1 MFDLPN
7 LGLHSRQAADGAR
20 FFGVMKK
27 TTLVFAGFTLVFA
40 GAGTGW
46 ASSLNEELVF
56 LLTQHPRIKSAQRD
70 ALGSQEGLR
79 GALAGYYPQLSIDTN
94 YGEEYSD
101 TPSRRLENARPSR
114 LWRDTRGITL
124 SQSIFDGFRREANVE
139 GARINRVLSGLALE
153 TTRQGLSFEGA
164 RTYIDVLRY
173 ARLVELAFNNES
185 TVQRQLNLE
194 DERVQRGAG
203 ISVDVLQ
210 AKARLQTAKERR
222 VQFEGQLREA
232 VARYIQLFGHE
243 PSPGIMEDPVLD
255 GGMLPKTKDEAIKR
269 ALTDSPQIA
278 FSGRQVD
285 FQETR
290 RDAAAADYFPR
301 IDIIARGAKE
311 DNIDG
316 VVGER
321 TQWSVL
327 VQGRWQIFNGF
338 QTQAAVAEASYRAA
352 SSRDNMLAVTREVSQ
367 EVETS
372 WNELRTANE
381 RVGLLENAVALAAEV
396 FDSRRRLRDT
406 GRETALNVLDAENE
420 LYNAR
425 INLVSATFD
434 ARRASYRL
442 LQSIGDLTPKALGFT
457 LGAGGE
463 DKQPDAK

>member
-1 MFDLPN
+1 MAL
-7 LGLHSRQAADGAR
+7 LMAGSGSSWAA
-20 FFGVMKK
+20 
-27 TTLVFAGFTLVFA
+27 
-40 GAGTGW
+40 
-46 ASSLNEELVF
+46 SLNEELVF

-70 ALGSQEGLR
+70 MQGADEGKR
-79 GALAGYYPQLSIDTN
+79 GALAGYYPQLSIDAN

-101 TPSRRLENARPSR
+101 LPTLRISGVKDTK

-139 GARINRVLSGLALE
+139 GARINQVLSGLALE

-185 TVQRQLNLE
+185 TVQRQLGLE

-222 VQFEGQLREA
+222 VQFEGQLRES

-255 GGMLPKTKDEAIKR
+255 ATILPKTKDEAVKR
-269 ALTDSPQIA
+269 ALSDSPQIA

-290 RDAAAADYFPR
+290 RDAAEADYFPR
-301 IDIIARGAKE
+301 VDMIVRGAKE

-316 VVGER
+316 IIGQRV
-321 TQWSVL
+321 QWSFL

-338 QTQAAVAEASYRAA
+338 QTQAAVAEASYRMA
-352 SSRDNMLAVTREVSQ
+352 SSRDSQLAVTREVSQ
-367 EVETS
+367 EVETA
-372 WNELRTANE
+372 WNELQTANE
-381 RVGLLENAVALAAEV
+381 RVTLLENAVALAAEV
-396 FDSRRRLRDT
+396 FDSRRRLRDS
-406 GRETALNVLDAENE
+406 GRETALNVLDSENE

-434 ARRASYRL
+434 SRRAAYRL
-442 LQSIGDLTPKALGFT
+442 LQAEGDLTPRTLGFT
-457 LGAGGE
+457 LSSG
-463 DKQPDAK
+463 PDDTKK

>member
-1 MFDLPN
+1 MI
-7 LGLHSRQAADGAR
+7 
-20 FFGVMKK
+20 K
-27 TTLVFAGFTLVFA
+27 TTIVCSGIGLLLM
-40 GAGTGW
+40 GAGSCW
-46 ASSLNEELVF
+46 AASLNEELVF
-56 LLTQHPRIKSAQRD
+56 LLTQHPRIKAAQRD
-70 ALGSQEGLR
+70 ALGTDEGMR
-79 GALAGYYPQLSIDTN
+79 GAVAAYYPQLSIDAN
-94 YGEEYSD
+94 YGNEYSD
-101 TPSRRLENARPSR
+101 LPTLRTEGINHTN

-124 SQSIFDGFRREANVE
+124 SQSIFDGFRRESNIE

-153 TTRQGLSFEGA
+153 TTRQSLSFEGA
-164 RTYIDVLRY
+164 RAYIDVLRY

-232 VARYIQLFGHE
+232 VSRYLQLFGHE
-243 PSPGIMEDPVLD
+243 PSPGIMEDPALD
-255 GGMLPKTKDEAIKR
+255 ASVLPKTKDEAIKR
-269 ALTDSPQIA
+269 AMSDSPQIA

-290 RDAAAADYFPR
+290 RDAAAADYYPR
-301 IDIIARGAKE
+301 IDMIARGAKE

-316 VVGER
+316 IIGQRV
-321 TQWSVL
+321 QWSFL

-352 SSRDNMLAVTREVSQ
+352 SSRDNMLAVTREVGQ

-372 WNELRTANE
+372 WNELQTANE
-381 RVGLLENAVALAAEV
+381 RVTLLENGVSLAAEV

-425 INLVSATFD
+425 IQLVSATFD
-434 ARRASYRL
+434 ARRSAYRL
-442 LQSIGDLTPKALGFT
+442 LQATGDLTPRTLGFT
-457 LGAGGE
+457 LSNAPE
-463 DKQPDAK
+463 DDKK

>member
-1 MFDLPN
+1 MGLAFLPMITRTAC
-7 LGLHSRQAADGAR
+7 SVVVAAVA
-20 FFGVMKK
+20 
-27 TTLVFAGFTLVFA
+27 LVAP
-40 GAGTGW
+40 
-46 ASSLNEELVF
+46 ASAASLNDELVF

-70 ALGSQEGLR
+70 LLGSDQGVR
-79 GALAGYYPQLSIDTN
+79 GAVAGYYPQLSVDAN
-94 YGEEYSD
+94 YGEEYTDS
-101 TPSRRLENARPSR
+101 PSRRLQGQQPSR
-114 LWRDTRGITL
+114 LWRDTRGMTI

-139 GARINRVLSGLALE
+139 GARINRVLSTLSLE
-153 TTRQGLSFEGA
+153 TTRQSLSFEGA

-185 TVQRQLNLE
+185 TVQRQLSLE

-222 VQFEGQLREA
+222 VQFEGSLREA
-232 VARYIQLFGHE
+232 VARYMQLFGHE

-255 GGMLPKTKDEAIKR
+255 DGALPKTKEEAIKR
-269 ALTDSPQIA
+269 ALTESPQIA
-278 FSGRQVD
+278 FSGRQID

-301 IDIIARGAKE
+301 IDVIARGVKE

-352 SSRDNMLAVTREVSQ
+352 ASRDNMLAVTREVSQ
-367 EVETS
+367 EVETA
-372 WNELRTANE
+372 WNELMTARE
-381 RVGLLENAVALAAEV
+381 RVDLLENAVALAAEV

-425 INLVSATFD
+425 INLVGATFD
-434 ARRASYRL
+434 ARRSAYRV
-442 LQSIGDLTPKALGFT
+442 LQGVGALTPRTLGFT
-457 LGAGGE
+457 LAASPE
-463 DKQPDAK
+463 DENK

>member
-1 MFDLPN
+1 MI
-7 LGLHSRQAADGAR
+7 
-20 FFGVMKK
+20 K
-27 TTLVFAGFTLVFA
+27 TTIVWSGIGLLLMAAGPC
-40 GAGTGW
+40 W
-46 ASSLNEELVF
+46 AASLNEELVF
-56 LLTQHPRIKSAQRD
+56 LLTQHPRIKAAQRD
-70 ALGSQEGLR
+70 ALGTDEGMR
-79 GALAGYYPQLSIDTN
+79 GAVAAYYPQLSVDAN
-94 YGEEYSD
+94 YGDEYSD
-101 TPSRRLENARPSR
+101 LPTLRTEGIKSTR

-124 SQSIFDGFRREANVE
+124 SQSIFDGFRRESNVE

-153 TTRQGLSFEGA
+153 TTRQSLSFEGA
-164 RTYIDVLRY
+164 RAYIDVLRY

-232 VARYIQLFGHE
+232 VSRYLQLFGHE
-243 PSPGIMEDPVLD
+243 PAPGIMEDPALD
-255 GGMLPKTKDEAIKR
+255 ASVLPKTKDEAIKH
-269 ALTDSPQIA
+269 ALSDSPQIA

-301 IDIIARGAKE
+301 VDVIARGAKE

-316 VVGER
+316 IIGQRV
-321 TQWSVL
+321 QWSFL

-367 EVETS
+367 EVETA
-372 WNELRTANE
+372 WNELQTANE
-381 RVGLLENAVALAAEV
+381 RVSLLENAVALAAEV

-434 ARRASYRL
+434 ARRSAYRL
-442 LQSIGDLTPKALGFT
+442 LQATGDLTPRTLGFT
-457 LGAGGE
+457 LSSAPVD
-463 DKQPDAK
+463 DKK

>member
-1 MFDLPN
+1 MV
-7 LGLHSRQAADGAR
+7 AAL
-20 FFGVMKK
+20 
-27 TTLVFAGFTLVFA
+27 TLAA
-40 GAGTGW
+40 APGW
-46 ASSLNEELVF
+46 AASLNEELVF

-70 ALGSQEGLR
+70 LMGSEEGVR
-79 GALAGYYPQLSIDTN
+79 GAVAGYYPQLSIDSN
-94 YGEEYSD
+94 YGLEYSD
-101 TPSRRLENARPSR
+101 TPARRLAGTRPSH
-114 LWRDTRGITL
+114 LWRDTRGMTI
-124 SQSIFDGFRREANVE
+124 SQSVFDGFRREANVE
-139 GARINRVLSGLALE
+139 AARINRVLSGLALE
-153 TTRQGLSFEGA
+153 TTRQSLSFEGA
-164 RTYIDVLRY
+164 RTYVDVLRY

-222 VQFEGQLREA
+222 VQFEGQLRES
-232 VARYIQLFGHE
+232 VARYMQLFGHE
-243 PSPGIMEDPVLD
+243 PSPGIMEDPTLEDNAV
-255 GGMLPKTKDEAIKR
+255 PKSKDEAIKR

-278 FSGRQVD
+278 FSGRQID

-301 IDIIARGAKE
+301 IDLVARGVKE

-321 TQWSVL
+321 TQWSIL

-338 QTQAAVAEASYRAA
+338 QTQAAVAEASYRTAA
-352 SSRDNMLAVTREVSQ
+352 SRDNLLAVTREVSQ
-367 EVETS
+367 EVEAA
-372 WNELRTANE
+372 WNELHTARE
-381 RVGLLENAVALAAEV
+381 RVQLLENAVALAAEV

-425 INLVSATFD
+425 INLVGATFD
-434 ARRASYRL
+434 ARRAAYRL
-442 LQSIGDLTPKALGFT
+442 LQAMGELTPKALGFT
-457 LGAGGE
+457 LTAN
-463 DKQPDAK
+463 PDE

>member
-1 MFDLPN
+1 M
-7 LGLHSRQAADGAR
+7 AATSA
-20 FFGVMKK
+20 
-27 TTLVFAGFTLVFA
+27 
-40 GAGTGW
+40 GW
-46 ASSLNEELVF
+46 AASLNDELVF
-56 LLTQHPRIKSAQRD
+56 LLTQHPRIKSAARD
-70 ALGSQEGLR
+70 VLGADQGMR
-79 GALAGYYPQLSIDTN
+79 GAVAGYYPQVSVDVN
-94 YGEEYSD
+94 YGEEYTDS
-101 TPSRRLENARPSR
+101 PSRRLQNAHPSR
-114 LWRDTRGITL
+114 LWRDTRGMTI

-139 GARINRVLSGLALE
+139 GARVNRMLSSLALE
-153 TTRQGLSFEGA
+153 TTRQSLSFEGA

-185 TVQRQLNLE
+185 TVQRQLSLE

-232 VARYIQLFGHE
+232 VARYMQLFGHE

-255 GGMLPKTKDEAIKR
+255 DGTLPKTKDDAVKR

-278 FSGRQVD
+278 FSGRQID

-290 RDAAAADYFPR
+290 RDAAAADYYPR
-301 IDIIARGAKE
+301 IDIVARGVKE

-327 VQGRWQIFNGF
+327 VQGRWQLFNGF
-338 QTQAAVAEASYRAA
+338 QTQAAVAEASYRTAA
-352 SSRDNMLAVTREVSQ
+352 SRDNMLAVTREVSQ

-372 WNELRTANE
+372 WNELMTARE
-381 RVGLLENAVALAAEV
+381 RVDLLENAVALAAEV

-425 INLVSATFD
+425 INLVGATFD

-442 LQSIGDLTPKALGFT
+442 LQGTGALTPRALGFT
-457 LGAGGE
+457 LGAN
-463 DKQPDAK
+463 PDE

>member
-1 MFDLPN
+1 M
-7 LGLHSRQAADGAR
+7 GGIGS
-20 FFGVMKK
+20 
-27 TTLVFAGFTLVFA
+27 
-40 GAGTGW
+40 GW
-46 ASSLNEELVF
+46 AASLNEELVF

-70 ALGSQEGLR
+70 ALGADEGMR
-79 GALAGYYPQLSIDTN
+79 GAMAGYYPQLSIDAN
-94 YGEEYSD
+94 YGDEYSD
-101 TPSRRLENARPSR
+101 LPTLRTESVKSTR

-124 SQSIFDGFRREANVE
+124 SQNIFDGFRRESNVE

-153 TTRQGLSFEGA
+153 STRQSLSFEGA

-222 VQFEGQLREA
+222 VQFEGQLRES
-232 VARYIQLFGHE
+232 VARYVQLFGHE
-243 PSPGIMEDPVLD
+243 PSPGIMEDPALD
-255 GGMLPKTKDEAIKR
+255 ATILPKTKDEAVKR
-269 ALTDSPQIA
+269 ALSDSPQIA
-278 FSGRQVD
+278 FSGRQID

-290 RDAAAADYFPR
+290 REAAAADYYPR
-301 IDIIARGAKE
+301 VDIIARGAKE

-316 VVGER
+316 IIGQRV
-321 TQWSVL
+321 QWSFL

-338 QTQAAVAEASYRAA
+338 QTQAAVAEASYRTA

-367 EVETS
+367 EVETA
-372 WNELRTANE
+372 WNELQTSNE
-381 RVGLLENAVALAAEV
+381 RVSLLENAVALAAEV
-396 FDSRRRLRDT
+396 FDSRRRLRDS

-434 ARRASYRL
+434 ARRAAYRL
-442 LQSIGDLTPKALGFT
+442 LQATGDLTPRTLGFALSSST
-457 LGAGGE
+457 
-463 DKQPDAK
+463 DDSK

>member
-1 MFDLPN
+1 MIKK
-7 LGLHSRQAADGAR
+7 SIVCAATALL
-20 FFGVMKK
+20 M
-27 TTLVFAGFTLVFA
+27 AGS
-40 GAGTGW
+40 GSGW
-46 ASSLNEELVF
+46 AASLNEELVF
-56 LLTQHPRIKSAQRD
+56 LLTQHPRIKAAQRD
-70 ALGSQEGLR
+70 MLGADEGKR
-79 GALAGYYPQLSIDTN
+79 GAQAGYYPQLSVDAN

-101 TPSRRLENARPSR
+101 LPTLRISGVKDTK

-139 GARINRVLSGLALE
+139 GARINQVLSGLALE
-153 TTRQGLSFEGA
+153 TTRQGLTFEGA

-185 TVQRQLNLE
+185 TVQRQLGLE

-210 AKARLQTAKERR
+210 AKSRLQTAKERR
-222 VQFEGQLREA
+222 VQFEGQLRES

-255 GGMLPKTKDEAIKR
+255 TALLPKTKDEAVKR
-269 ALTDSPQIA
+269 ALSDSPQIA

-290 RDAAAADYFPR
+290 RDAAEADYFPR
-301 IDIIARGAKE
+301 VDMIVRGAKE

-316 VVGER
+316 IIGQRV
-321 TQWSVL
+321 QWSFL

-338 QTQAAVAEASYRAA
+338 QTQAAVAEASYRMA
-352 SSRDNMLAVTREVSQ
+352 SSRDSQLAVTREVSQ
-367 EVETS
+367 EVETA
-372 WNELRTANE
+372 WNELQTASE
-381 RVGLLENAVALAAEV
+381 RVTLLENAVALAAEV
-396 FDSRRRLRDT
+396 FDQRRRLRDV
-406 GRETALNVLDAENE
+406 GRETALNVLDQENE

-434 ARRASYRL
+434 ARRAAYRL
-442 LQSIGDLTPKALGFT
+442 LQAEGDLTPRTLGFT
-457 LGAGGE
+457 LSSGL
-463 DKQPDAK
+463 DDTKK